1 MQHWRH
7 LDLAR
12 PFGNHLMQGSHFTDQ
27 EPEAQREGPA
37 QDHTLCWCRVCLPGR
52 APSIIRAV
60 SEGPWCESPG
70 RLVCGPEG
78 RVRSSPAGGGLRG
91 TCLSSPGGRTLRIA
105 RQWSGLPWGGNEFP
119 GRGDAQAETRWT
131 WEGDA
136 AEETPFQMVSCTL
149 YIEFVAW

>member
-52 APSIIRAV
+52 APSIIRAT
-60 SEGPWCESPG
+60 SEGPWCERPG

-105 RQWSGLPWGGNEFP
+105 RQWSGLPWGGGMSSLGGEMPKRKPDGP
-119 GRGDAQAETRWT
+119 GRGMRQRKLLSRW
-131 WEGDA
+131 
-136 AEETPFQMVSCTL
+136 
-149 YIEFVAW
+149 